1 MSASANGAYGEPAA
15 AIVADR
21 REELGTVETY
31 FVRTFIVIVGRG
43 RPIVAV
49 VAHISDNRAV
59 AVARRRQEHCTSCLH
74 LLPLGKGVAVA
85 CPFITKPRS
94 ERTTHRQCPTVGQDN
109 QSTHTVDV
117 AIAKFG

>member
-1 MSASANGAYGEPAA
+1 MFASANGAYGEPAA

-49 VAHISDNRAV
+49 VAHMSDNHAV
-59 AVARRRQEHCTSCLH
+59 SVARRRQEYCTSCLH
-74 LLPLGKGVAVA
+74 LRPLSNGVAVV
-85 CPFITKPRS
+85 CPVRIVVRIIS
-94 ERTTHRQCPTVGQDN
+94 GE
-109 QSTHTVDV
+109 S
-117 AIAKFG
+117 